1 MELKKDDEEQ
11 LSLEESSMSSVTKSK
26 IDWSHLNDL
35 ESLISEMNNGKKL
48 RLIVYDTE
56 TTGLNYKKDHIL
68 ELACV
73 EVVNFGLT
81 GKTFHIYIK
90 PRVFVPKKVQE
101 LNHIKYDDFAK
112 YWEYYNQDTKSQL
125 QNFLEFVG
133 EDSYLVAHNATFDY
147 YFLNSE
153 LKYWGLSE
161 LPNERFR
168 CTLRMI
174 KKIFKDEGIETANH
188 KLFTCC
194 EYFKILVNENEGS
207 YHNALFDTIMTSKL
221 LIHLYKRIANIKDD
235 EKIKKNS
242 YNQNI
247 SKPKYNKFDNPDNLN
262 KNKKKK
268 DLKKEEILLEKEKTN
283 VKNINNDKNNNKDNN
298 IINDNNCNNINNNI
312 ENIIEIDNKNNI
324 KDRVET
330 INDKKESESKN
341 EIKEGEL
348 NGVSINLL
356 IQKINGM
363 LINEENIENKENKKD
378 E

>member
-11 LSLEESSMSSVTKSK
+11 LTLEESSMSSLTKSK

-153 LKYWGLSE
+153 LKYWGLPE